1 MTKLVLMT
9 KNSLQHVGKIS
20 YVNDLLIEIILGMT
34 EYLQQNKLVNRNIQ
48 QQDIDLDINNV
59 KDKSKKYITETEIYE
74 GQLQQVKYSLNEEV
88 DTLID
93 LLDNCLI
100 FNDTWEPTY
109 NHYQLNKENKDI
121 IEETGVGGLSANEN
135 GFVVKQ
141 KPHKNEILIN
151 YEYLFQHSSFIIKTT
166 LKYNLLG
173 AWNFIWIIG
182 HDSGLKDR
190 DFEGKFLN
198 NKTSKSNNNQIEF
211 SPDDSSLFVD
221 ALYLISP
228 YIHSKYFIDKQK
240 VPWNFYL
247 FNLFT
252 KSYTKKLPLMVKFI

>member
-1 MTKLVLMT
+1 MTKLVLT
-9 KNSLQHVGKIS
+9 TTNSLQHVGKIS

-48 QQDIDLDINNV
+48 NDDIDLDISNNN
-59 KDKSKKYITETEIYE
+59 KSKKYITETEIYDGE
-74 GQLQQVKYSLNEEV
+74 LQQVKYYLNEEV

-109 NHYQLNKENKDI
+109 IHNQQIKEKKGI
-121 IEETGVGGLSANEN
+121 IEDADVGGLGGNEN
-135 GFVVKQ
+135 EFGVKQ
-141 KPHKNEILIN
+141 KPVKNEILIN

-190 DFEGKFLN
+190 DFDGNFLN
-198 NKTSKSNNNQIEF
+198 SKTYKTMNNQIEF

-228 YIHSKYFIDKQK
+228 YIHCKYFIDKQK